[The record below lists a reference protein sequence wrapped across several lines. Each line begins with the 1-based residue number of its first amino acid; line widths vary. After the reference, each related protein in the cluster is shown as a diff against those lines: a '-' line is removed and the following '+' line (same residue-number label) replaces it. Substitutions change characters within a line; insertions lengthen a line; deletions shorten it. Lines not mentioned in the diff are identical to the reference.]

1 MSKQL
6 LELKVK
12 RNTYT
17 ITTEDVFMDNGHY
30 VQLLSQSKEHSG
42 YGQYY
47 RPVLSKRA
55 IKEIGSFLRIQQ
67 AYTHGSTVQVFTLDN
82 L

>member
-1 MSKQL
+1 MSKEL
-6 LELKVK
+6 LELKIK

-17 ITTEDVFMDNGHY
+17 ITTEDVFMDNGAC

-47 RPVLSKRA
+47 NPKLSIRA

-67 AYTHGSTVQVFTLDN
+67 KHTYGITVQVFTLDN